1 MKTQLCRVPFLVLS
15 LVVCCAALLAQQPV
29 NRGLVYER
37 LIAVVPMI
45 GAGTYED
52 PRRPAYVPDYL
63 FGGGVA
69 KKALDTTT
77 LDTTTL
83 DTTDTTTAPVDS
95 AQAQG
100 EAPQVIIGFSY
111 ELSDDGQFA
120 LVTFQ
125 ATDHAAFQSLLEA
138 AKTQGASLEAGAN
151 RNALP
156 GGYDLIVF
164 EVGKVPPADLEAT
177 LRQYKANLNLDQLGV
192 SLP

>member
-15 LVVCCAALLAQQPV
+15 LVAGCATLLAQQPL
-29 NRGLVYER
+29 NRGLTYER

-52 PRRPAYVPDYL
+52 PRRPAYVPDSL
-63 FGGGVA
+63 LGGGVPKQA
-69 KKALDTTT
+69 

-83 DTTDTTTAPVDS
+83 DTTDTTTSLVDS
-95 AQAQG
+95 GQAQG
-100 EAPQVIIGFSY
+100 EAPKVIIGFSY
-111 ELSDDGQFA
+111 ELSDDEQFA

-125 ATDHAAFQSLLEA
+125 ATDRSAFQTLLDA
-138 AKTQGASLEAGAN
+138 AKAPGASPEAGAN
-151 RNALP
+151 RNALA

-164 EVGKVPPADLEAT
+164 EVGKVEPTDIETA
-177 LRQYKANLNLDQLGV
+177 LRQYKANLNLDQLGA

>member
-1 MKTQLCRVPFLVLS
+1 MKTQLSRVPILVLS
-15 LVVCCAALLAQQPV
+15 LVAGCATLLAQQPL
-29 NRGLVYER
+29 NRGLTYER

-52 PRRPAYVPDYL
+52 PRRPAYVPDSL
-63 FGGGVA
+63 LGGGVA
-69 KKALDTTT
+69 KQT

-83 DTTDTTTAPVDS
+83 DTTDTTTSPVDS
-95 AQAQG
+95 TE

-111 ELSDDGQFA
+111 QLSDDEQFA

-125 ATDHAAFQSLLEA
+125 ATGQAAFQSLLEA
-138 AKTQGASLEAGAN
+138 AKTPGASPEAGAN
-151 RNALP
+151 RNALA

-164 EVGKVPPADLEAT
+164 EVGKVEPTDIEAA